1 MKELLDKWYN
11 RSGQISPVRIPK
23 LNRNR
28 LIEHFAEYGLC
39 YGAEIG
45 VDRGR
50 FSDRILKDIPD
61 SRLLAIDIWHWR
73 FRGESC
79 YNSVVERFTEQNGF
93 PAKVFMKCRACDALL
108 IMDGTA
114 PYQRRPRCFD
124 CEPALE
130 NIPHETYRH
139 LDVARRALRC
149 ASGQGIVMHME
160 SMDAARLIE
169 DDSLD
174 FCYIDGDHRF
184 DAVMMDLI
192 GWARK
197 VRPGGIVA
205 GHDYYR
211 FREAGIVPAVDVYTQ
226 QHGITR
232 WFLTDEKNATFFW
245 VRESD
250 FVTAGY
256 TR

>member
-1 MKELLDKWYN
+1 MKELLDKWYH
-11 RSGQISPVRIPK
+11 RSGQISPVRIPR

-28 LIEHFAEYGLC
+28 LIEHFAEHGLR

-50 FSDRILKDIPD
+50 FSERILSDIPD

-79 YNSVVERFTEQNGF
+79 YNSVIERFIDHNEGF
-93 PAKVFMKCRACDALL
+93 VHMFSVCRVCGAL
-108 IMDGTA
+108 T
-114 PYQRRPRCFD
+114 QRRTDLTYMRKPRCPQ
-124 CEPALE
+124 CEPELDM
-130 NIPHETYRH
+130 PLFTYSK
-139 LDVARRALRC
+139 LDEARQAVAC
-149 ASGQGIVMHME
+149 APGRGIVMHME
-160 SMDAARLIE
+160 SMHAARLIE

-184 DAVMMDLI
+184 DGVMMDLI
-192 GWARK
+192 CWARK

-211 FREAGIVPAVDVYTQ
+211 FREAGIVPAIDAYTQ
-226 QHGITR
+226 QHGITK

-245 VRESD
+245 IREPD